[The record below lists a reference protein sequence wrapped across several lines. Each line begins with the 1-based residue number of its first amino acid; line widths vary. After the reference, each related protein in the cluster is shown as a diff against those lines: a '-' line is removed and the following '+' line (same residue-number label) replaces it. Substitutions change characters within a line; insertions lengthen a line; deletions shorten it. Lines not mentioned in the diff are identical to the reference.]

1 MVCKKDNVKAEVE
14 SKAEIQKSV
23 NPVSSCLTGELVKVK
38 SKGKETLP

>member
-1 MVCKKDNVKAEVE
+1 MVCQKDNVKAEVE

-23 NPVSSCLTGELVKVK
+23 NPVSSCLTEELVKVK